1 MVRGLFGNLKQEYL
15 YNRAHHTFD
24 DIIKTVF
31 KVAAINTGIGLL
43 MFMHTTV
50 EKSIEIRNIAN
61 NSNMLK
67 NHTNIKLFAELYNS
81 KYYVVSGKLYKNNK
95 KFKND
100 NFSFHDED
108 LKSFGYRNIRI
119 NTNILGSDYLETLIY
134 IGIPKDA
141 SADGI
146 YYNAKDLLM
155 FYLFVFF
162 ISSTVIIVLVIISKK
177 DGIKKGGMLYANISN
192 ERELIMK
199 ERTLSY
205 KANNINHEL
214 SSPLTAMSTRV
225 RKLRRLTKRVLSS
238 CSSTE
243 EEEINAL
250 FLSIFTNIEQIDATL
265 NNSTKY
271 NNKKDALSNVGH
283 YIQEAFDTISEER
296 VSLQKATVRIA
307 HLIREYDIN
316 NSTGLSNGSFI
327 NIIVNHIKNS
337 LEANATEIVFTVS
350 NIHKC
355 KMTILIRDNGNGIPE
370 DKVSSVFVYKES
382 TKGTGRGVGMYINRS
397 LLLDCGGDE
406 RLVSTSKRGTTFEL
420 TIPVNRIKLENGERS
435 QISCTDCKSEE
446 CKFCVGHSE
455 K

>member
-1 MVRGLFGNLKQEYL
+1 MVRDLFKNLKQEYL

-24 DIIKTVF
+24 DIIKIIF
-31 KVAAINTGIGLL
+31 KVVFINTVIGIL
-43 MFMHTTV
+43 MFMHTTI
-50 EKSIEIRNIAN
+50 EKAIEMRNIVN
-61 NSNMLK
+61 KSNIAD
-67 NHTNIKLFAELYNS
+67 NHSNIKLFSELYNS
-81 KYYVVSGKLYKNNK
+81 KYYVIGGKIYKNNK

-100 NFSFHDED
+100 SFSFHAEK
-108 LKSFGYRNIRI
+108 LKSFGYKNIRI
-119 NTNILGSDYLETLIY
+119 NTNILGQDYLETLIY
-134 IGIPKDA
+134 IGIPDEE
-141 SADGI
+141 SIDGI
-146 YYNAKDLLM
+146 YYNTKDLFEL
-155 FYLFVFF
+155 YLFVFF
-162 ISSTVIIVLVIISKK
+162 ISSMAIIILVLISKK

-225 RKLRRLTKRVLSS
+225 RKLKRLVKRVLSS
-238 CSSTE
+238 CACKE
-243 EEEINAL
+243 DEEINAL

-271 NNKKDALSNVGH
+271 NNRRDELSNIGH
-283 YIQEAFDTISEER
+283 YIQEAFDTIGEER
-296 VSLQKATVRIA
+296 VSLQKATIKIA
-307 HLIREYDIN
+307 HLIREYDID

-355 KMTILIRDNGNGIPE
+355 KMTILITDNGNGIPA
-370 DKVSSVFVYKES
+370 DKVSSVFAYKES

-397 LLLDCGGDE
+397 LLLDCGGNE

-420 TIPVNRIKLENGERS
+420 IIPVNRIVMKNGKRS
-435 QISCTDCKSEE
+435 PITCSNCVSEE
-446 CKFCVGHSE
+446 CKFCVGH